1 MKPAPVKRCAG
12 GILSERG
19 QVLLGRRSPDRDL
32 YLDTWDIIGG
42 HRLPGEEFEHTLVRE
57 FQEEIAV
64 TPTVFSKLAVLYEP
78 QPHIYGEREYHVY
91 VITAWIG
98 PGPTALGEEH
108 SEVRWFPIDEALQL
122 DLAHPKY
129 ADLLRATQVGQAP
142 LTKTL

>member
-1 MKPAPVKRCAG
+1 LRRCAG
-12 GILSERG
+12 GIPLK
-19 QVLLGRRSPDRDL
+19 QDQILLGKRASDRDL
-32 YLDTWDIIGG
+32 YPNTWDIIGG
-42 HRLPGEEFEHTLVRE
+42 HCLPGEELEQTLVRE
-57 FQEEIAV
+57 LQEEIAV
-64 TPTVFSKLAVLYEP
+64 TPTAFSKLAVLHEP

-129 ADLLRATQVGQAP
+129 ADLLRTIQGSTFSCFGKALP
-142 LTKTL
+142 